1 MIWVKLAADFDIV
14 DILMPIVRRI
24 TMADFDS
31 QKKDLMKEVRSVL
44 DEVED
49 LYESA
54 GDNGSEQAKEL
65 KDQLRKKLGNTK
77 SKLSDLESTLA
88 DKARATAERTD
99 ELVREQPYYA
109 MGIAAAAGFITG
121 LMLGRCKH

>member
-1 MIWVKLAADFDIV
+1 
-14 DILMPIVRRI
+14 
-24 TMADFDS
+24 MADFDA
-31 QKKDLMKEVRSVL
+31 QKKDLMREVRSVL

-49 LYESA
+49 LYEKA
-54 GDNGSEQAKEL
+54 GDNGSDQTKAL

-77 SKLSDLESTLA
+77 SRLSELESTIA

-109 MGIAAAAGFITG
+109 MGIAAAAGFIAG
-121 LMLGRCKH
+121 ILLGRCRG

>member
-1 MIWVKLAADFDIV
+1 LAVDFDIV
-14 DILMPIVRRI
+14 SIFTPLVRRMI
-24 TMADFDS
+24 MADFDS
-31 QKKDLMKEVRSVL
+31 QKEDLMKEVRSVL
-44 DEVED
+44 EEVED

-54 GDNGSEQAKEL
+54 GDNGSEHAKEL

-99 ELVREQPYYA
+99 ELVHEQPYYA
-109 MGIAAAAGFITG
+109 MGIAAAAGFIAG
-121 LMLGRCKH
+121 VMLGRCKR